1 MLPNRELKTVYKLS
15 KFQADMHFTETKLN
29 LRYSK
34 TIVLGHPAYLKVTFT
49 EGKCV
54 PRHLIEVLLEAVFV
68 AVRADEDDFYALV
81 VFLQLGV

>member
-1 MLPNRELKTVYKLS
+1 MTVYKLS
-15 KFQADMHFTETKLN
+15 KFQADMHFTGTKL
-29 LRYSK
+29 K
-34 TIVLGHPAYLKVTFT
+34 VLKECWVTAAYLKVTFT